1 MLYDFPIVK
10 IQTFK
15 TTYASNILMA
25 FIHLCWMLIPSR
37 QITPNISDC
46 FIIDQLFFLEKQAD
60 IDKNSWI
67 WSEALLVSRNV
78 LYQNRIRLEADL
90 CLIFPTNRL

>member
-1 MLYDFPIVK
+1 MLYDFPIAK

-15 TTYASNILMA
+15 TTYANNILMA

-60 IDKNSWI
+60 IDKNS
-67 WSEALLVSRNV
+67 
-78 LYQNRIRLEADL
+78 
-90 CLIFPTNRL
+90 